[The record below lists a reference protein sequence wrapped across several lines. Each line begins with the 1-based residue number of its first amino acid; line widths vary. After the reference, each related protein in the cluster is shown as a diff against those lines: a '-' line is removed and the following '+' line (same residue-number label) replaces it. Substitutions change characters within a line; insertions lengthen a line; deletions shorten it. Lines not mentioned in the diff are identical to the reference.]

1 MVLKWK
7 NCLPEAPPP
16 AGTSD
21 SAESARQICTSDN
34 SFKSHILFSSA
45 SMNAAAWVSRLGL
58 EPHPEGGFFRRH
70 WASRAL
76 AAGGEGATRD
86 ATRPCCTSIYYLLES
101 GCVSKLHSLRAS
113 DEGWFWHAGGPLTVV
128 EVLRD
133 GGGGAAAPASG
144 AASLR
149 RTVLGHGDGE
159 ALTHVVQ
166 AGTPFGALL
175 ADGVEWA
182 LVSCVVAPGFDFAEW
197 RLEDPTQFIAGLP
210 ASEAALL
217 ARLG

>member
-1 MVLKWK
+1 MIVCGECEEVEDLI
-7 NCLPEAPPP
+7 
-16 AGTSD
+16 G
-21 SAESARQICTSDN
+21 
-34 SFKSHILFSSA
+34 
-45 SMNAAAWVSRLGL
+45 VS
-58 EPHPEGGFFRRH
+58 EGEGVGGD
-70 WASRAL
+70 
-76 AAGGEGATRD
+76 AAGGFRD
-86 ATRPCCTSIYYLLES
+86 ETFEES
-101 GCVSKLHSLRAS
+101 GGAL
-113 DEGWFWHAGGPLTVV
+113 GG
-128 EVLRD
+128 E
-133 GGGGAAAPASG
+133 
-144 AASLR
+144 
-149 RTVLGHGDGE
+149 GE